1 MGTDINMIA
10 EVRRNG
16 VWELSTAKVFKNPY
30 YDPASD
36 KKLAIEEYMSKP
48 DDSRNYNLF
57 AILAGVRN
65 GEGFAGCRIGERF
78 NPISELKGYPD
89 DMSKNNVLFG
99 DEYGYGSWL
108 TLRELH
114 EYDWEQLHRKYG
126 YVDETTYRDYI
137 MKGEQPNSYSG
148 DIWGRNIVKLTEPEM
163 VDLIND
169 EYPRDESK
177 RYYTAC
183 YFAPIT
189 YRECADWFY
198 DETMEG
204 LRRLIPDGGTEDD
217 VRIVFEFDC

>member
-1 MGTDINMIA
+1 MD
-10 EVRRNG
+10 
-16 VWELSTAKVFKNPY
+16 
-30 YDPASD
+30 
-36 KKLAIEEYMSKP
+36 EYVSKP
-48 DDSRNYNLF
+48 DSSRNYDLF

-78 NPISELKGYPD
+78 KPIAELKGYPD
-89 DMSKNNVLFG
+89 DMSKNDVLFG

-137 MKGEQPNSYSG
+137 MKGKQPNSYSG
-148 DIWGRNIVKLTEPEM
+148 DIWGHNIVKLTEPEM
-163 VDLIND
+163 VDLING

-204 LRRLIPDGGTEDD
+204 LKRLIPEGGTEDD

>member
-16 VWELSTAKVFKNPY
+16 VWELSTAKVFKNPW
-30 YDPASD
+30 YDPVSD
-36 KKLAIEEYMSKP
+36 KKWAMDEYVSKP
-48 DDSRNYNLF
+48 DTSRNYDLF

-78 NPISELKGYPD
+78 KPIAKLKGYPD

-99 DEYGYGSWL
+99 DEYGSWL

-126 YVDETTYRDYI
+126 YVYEDTYRDYV
-137 MKGEQPNSYSG
+137 MQGKQPNCYCG
-148 DIWGRNIVKLTEPEM
+148 DVGGYNIVKLTEPEM
-163 VDLIND
+163 VDLING

-183 YFAPIT
+183 YFSPIT

-204 LRRLIPDGGTEDD
+204 LRRLIPDSGTEDD

>member
-16 VWELSTAKVFKNPY
+16 IWELSTAKVFKNPW

-36 KKLAIEEYMSKP
+36 EKWAMEEYMSEP
-48 DDSRNYNLF
+48 DDSRNYDLF

-65 GEGFAGCRIGERF
+65 GEGFARCRTGERF
-78 NPISELKGYPD
+78 KPIAKLKGYPD
-89 DMSKNNVLFG
+89 DMSENDALLG
-99 DEYGYGSWL
+99 DEYGSWL

-126 YVDETTYRDYI
+126 YVDEVTYCDYI
-137 MKGEQPNSYSG
+137 MKGEQPNTWCG
-148 DIWGRNIVKLTEPEM
+148 DISGCNIVKLTESEM
-163 VDLIND
+163 VDLING

-177 RYYTAC
+177 QYYTAC

-189 YRECADWFY
+189 YRECASWFY
-198 DETMEG
+198 DKTMEG
-204 LRRLIPDGGTEDD
+204 LRQLVPYGGTEDD

>member
-16 VWELSTAKVFKNPY
+16 VWELSTAKVFKNPW

-36 KKLAIEEYMSKP
+36 KKWAMDEYVSKP
-48 DDSRNYNLF
+48 DSSRNYDLF

-65 GEGFAGCRIGERF
+65 GEGFAGCRIGEQF
-78 NPISELKGYPD
+78 KPIAKLKGYPD
-89 DMSKNNVLFG
+89 DMSENDVLFG
-99 DEYGYGSWL
+99 DEYSYGSWL

-126 YVDETTYRDYI
+126 YVDEETYRDYI
-137 MKGEQPNSYSG
+137 MKGKQPNSYSG
-148 DIWGRNIVKLTEPEM
+148 DIWGHNIIKLTEPEM
-163 VDLIND
+163 VDLING

-177 RYYTAC
+177 QYYTAC
-183 YFAPIT
+183 YFAPVT
-189 YRECADWFY
+189 YRECASWFY
-198 DETMEG
+198 NETMEG
-204 LRRLIPDGGTEDD
+204 LRQLIPDGGTEDD